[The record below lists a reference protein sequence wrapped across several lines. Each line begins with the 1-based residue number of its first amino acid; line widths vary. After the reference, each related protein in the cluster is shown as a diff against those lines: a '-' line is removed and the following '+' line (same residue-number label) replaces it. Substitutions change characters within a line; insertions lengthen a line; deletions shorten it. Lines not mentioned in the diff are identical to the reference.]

1 MWIDIILFALFLACM
16 FWLGKLCMWETR
28 EADRWRQMY
37 YEARKTIAE
46 YQYREMSR

>member
-1 MWIDIILFALFLACM
+1 MLIDIILFALFLACM
-16 FWLGKLCMWETR
+16 FWLGKLCMWETS